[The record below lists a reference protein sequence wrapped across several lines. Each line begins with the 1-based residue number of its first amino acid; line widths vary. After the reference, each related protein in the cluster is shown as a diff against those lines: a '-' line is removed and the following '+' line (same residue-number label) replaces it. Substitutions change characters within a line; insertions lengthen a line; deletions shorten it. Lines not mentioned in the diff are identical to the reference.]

1 MFDSGLAHTW
11 LFCTKLNL
19 FRLWKEQR
27 LGQYGRKEAPIKEA
41 LIPSTSEASIA
52 TSAGSVQIPRKSSQQ
67 GDQEVRPPPKNG
79 ITWGPVGSAGS
90 PKSKKKGEKFRCCS
104 VMWSVLYHV
113 RCDACYV
120 WYERDMCDGFPEPHL
135 WYLPPLQ
142 RLLLLG
148 HSGIIHNWT
157 FCYHSVSHKI
167 ELSKNDFFFKW
178 IYTLPTVSHTW
189 YLSFFT
195 QPQLRPRNF
204 TQVRKFATKVVL
216 RQNFVQ
222 NFELGLNFYTVWNVL
237 HCV

>member
-52 TSAGSVQIPRKSSQQ
+52 TSAGSVQIPRKSSHQ

-120 WYERDMCDGFPEPHL
+120 WHVIRAWYVWWLPEPHL

-167 ELSKNDFFFKW
+167 ELSKNDFFKMN
-178 IYTLPTVSHTW
+178 IYTTYSEP
-189 YLSFFT
+189 YLI
-195 QPQLRPRNF
+195 
-204 TQVRKFATKVVL
+204 
-216 RQNFVQ
+216 FVI
-222 NFELGLNFYTVWNVL
+222 FYTTAIEAKKFYISA
-237 HCV
+237 